1 MTNFEITTSG
11 IIRHDYTD
19 DFYGRISIDTL
30 CDIQADTLAI
40 PAQRA
45 KADLLLKLIERSG
58 IALNSINFGTAECH
72 TVGGNTNGENGGNF
86 ELLVSEF
93 LKNKYRI
100 SPKGK
105 NDIIKYITVNG
116 KRKAITIDTKQSA
129 GDLGYYLKDGT
140 LKTVT
145 ERYICWTPRF
155 YKEMSLKN
163 TIVLP
168 TDTFIETFRTIGL
181 LREKKRTNA
190 LTYKMSIQNINSFRM
205 VKKVMEL
212 LDNSLNLIEFCDLYN
227 LSTKK

>member
-1 MTNFEITTSG
+1 MTERTFNG
-11 IIRHDYTD
+11 KIIRDYGD
-19 DFYGRISIDTL
+19 EFFGRITIDTL

-45 KADLLLKLIERSG
+45 KADLLLELIERSG
-58 IALNSINFGTAECH
+58 IALNSINFGTADCH
-72 TVGGNTNGENGGNF
+72 TVGGSTNGENGGNF

-129 GDLGYYLKDGT
+129 GDLGYYSKDGA

-145 ERYICWTPRF
+145 ERYICWTPR
-155 YKEMSLKN
+155 YYDGMSLKN
-163 TIVLP
+163 TVVLP
-168 TDTFIETFRTIGL
+168 TRQFINAMRSIGL
-181 LREKKRTNA
+181 LREKKRTNS

-205 VKKVMEL
+205 VKKVMNL
-212 LDNSLNLIEFCDLYN
+212 LDNSMNLIEFCNLYN
-227 LSTKK
+227 LTVKA

>member
-1 MTNFEITTSG
+1 MTERTING
-11 IIRHDYTD
+11 KIIRDYGEE
-19 DFYGRISIDTL
+19 FFGKMPVDTL
-30 CDIQADTLAI
+30 YCIKMDTLAK
-40 PAQRA
+40 PTQRA
-45 KADLLLKLIERSG
+45 KADLLLKLIKRSG
-58 IALNSINFGTAECH
+58 VALNSIDFGTADCH

-168 TDTFIETFRTIGL
+168 TDTFIETLRTVGL

-190 LTYKMSIQNINSFRM
+190 LTYKMSIQNINSFSM